1 MYVLGEWCILSHSKS
16 FASEQCCSGDRYESM
31 NTTGQPVT
39 PPQVIE
45 GEALPV
51 VSAQQVDTTDVLH
64 VLTCLLVGGG
74 LEAADLLLAHA
85 RSWQARFTTTPR
97 LLPVAGEQNST
108 DVLRHALIGLIFD
121 GEERLRQNLS
131 WWGDQV
137 MHTAGM
143 AAAVTRPVTESWLMA
158 PLRQPLRS
166 LTRQT
171 QAEMA
176 RLIHRG
182 RIEEAISRVMTTE
195 LTDEMVSVVLAY
207 LADKPEVRRLIQEQG
222 MSMAEEVV
230 DEVRNQ
236 SVAAD
241 NLLDSFVNRLFNRA
255 PRPPSP
261 PPVSTT

>member
-1 MYVLGEWCILSHSKS
+1 VIGKKL
-16 FASEQCCSGDRYESM
+16 M
-31 NTTGQPVT
+31 NTTSQPATGQPVST
-39 PPQVIE
+39 PQVIQ

-51 VSAQQVDTTDVLH
+51 VSTQQVDTADALH
-64 VLTCLLVGGG
+64 ILTCLLVGGG
-74 LEAADLLLAHA
+74 LEAADLLMEHA
-85 RSWQARFTTTPR
+85 RAWQARFATTPR
-97 LLPVAGEQNST
+97 LLPVAGEQDST
-108 DVLRHALIGLIFD
+108 DVLRHALIGFIFD

-131 WWGDQV
+131 WWGEQL

-143 AAAVTRPVTESWLMA
+143 AAAVTRPVTDSWLMA

-166 LTRQT
+166 LSQQT

-195 LTDEMVSVVLAY
+195 LTDEMVSVILAY
-207 LADKPEVRRLIQEQG
+207 LSDKPEVRRLIREQG
-222 MSMAEEVV
+222 MSMGEEIV

-236 SVAAD
+236 SATVDATVESIVRR
-241 NLLDSFVNRLFNRA
+241 LLNRA

-261 PPVSTT
+261 PPVSVT